1 MMGKQKESIF
11 RYLTQSWSEERK
23 MTGFLAALIFDT
35 LIVYPLVSVVSS
47 SVGIQIINSL
57 VITIVFLLGLFALTH
72 HKITRMV
79 FGGIF
84 LIVISVHLVRFIF
97 RANWLL
103 WWDILVSLLIVIAYL
118 NIILRYVYKEG
129 PVTRQRLEGAV
140 AAYLLITMA
149 FALGYILISFCIP
162 GAFKFP
168 DRPPKIDDP
177 RFGYIFHYFSIST
190 ITTLGYGDIIPVHPF
205 ARTLATIEALV
216 GQLYPAILLARLVS
230 LSVVDRATHSDPNR
244 PPASFEAKRN
254 HKEGGKVP

>member
-1 MMGKQKESIF
+1 MMEKQKKGIF

-35 LIVYPLVSVVSS
+35 LVVYPLVSAVSS
-47 SVGIQIINSL
+47 SFGIQIINIL
-57 VITIVFLLGLFALTH
+57 VIFSVFILGLFALTH

-84 LIVISVHLVRFIF
+84 LIVISFRLVHFIF

-103 WWDILVSLLIVIAYL
+103 GWDILLSLLIVIAYL
-118 NIILRYVYKEG
+118 GFILRYVYKEG
-129 PVTRQRLEGAV
+129 PVSRQRIEGAV

-149 FALGYILISFCIP
+149 FALGYHLISFLMP
-162 GAFKFP
+162 GAFRFP
-168 DRPPKIDDP
+168 ENSPNIDDP

-190 ITTLGYGDIIPVHPF
+190 ITTLGYGDIIPVQPF
-205 ARTLATIEALV
+205 ARTLTMIEALV

-230 LSVVDRATHSDPNR
+230 LSVVDSQRSD
-244 PPASFEAKRN
+244 KQ
-254 HKEGGKVP
+254 KTI